1 MKKPWLRNW
10 VREAIAGYLFIAPNF
25 IGFLLFTSL
34 PVVASLLLSFF
45 SWDILTPP
53 HLATYADPQD
63 REHPRLR
70 YRVPIKNFVELL
82 GFESRVVK
90 ETGGG
95 KRSGGANRE
104 GKVVKY
110 FPRDPQFWMYCWN
123 TLFLMMAIPVSM
135 AASLC
140 LALLMNQKLR
150 GILVY
155 RTIFFLP
162 SITAGVALYM
172 LWRWIYNPDFGLL
185 NAALMGVG
193 RVLHVYVPK
202 IEWLASTTW
211 SKPALMIMGL
221 WTAMGG
227 RTMILY
233 LAALQTVPR
242 ELYEAADI
250 DGASGWQKF
259 WNVTWPML
267 SPTTFF
273 VFVMAVIRG
282 FQGGFQ
288 QAYIMTRGGP
298 AGSTTT
304 IGYYIYNHAFQWF
317 NMGYAATIAWFLF
330 LVVFSITLFNWRF
343 GGRVVHYN

>member
-1 MKKPWLRNW
+1 VKRTQVKSWL
-10 VREAIAGYLFIAPNF
+10 REAIAGYLFITPNF
-25 IGFLLFTSL
+25 VGFLLFTSL

-53 HLATYADPQD
+53 RLATYRDPVD
-63 REHPRLR
+63 RKNPRWQ
-70 YRVPIKNFVELL
+70 YRIPIKNFGELL
-82 GFESRVVK
+82 GFESRAVA
-90 ETGGG
+90 EPDGGG
-95 KRSGGANRE
+95 ETTEAVR
-104 GKVVKY
+104 Y
-110 FPRDPQFWMYCWN
+110 FPRDPQFWKYCWN
-123 TLFLMMAIPVSM
+123 TLFLMMAIPISM

-155 RTIFFLP
+155 RTVFFLP

-185 NAALMGVG
+185 NAVLMGIG
-193 RVLHVYVPK
+193 ELLHVNVPK

-211 SKPALMIMGL
+211 AKPALMLMGM

-233 LAALQTVPR
+233 LAALQTIPT

-250 DGASGWQKF
+250 DGASAWQKF

-273 VFVMAVIRG
+273 VFIMAVIRG

-288 QAYIMTRGGP
+288 QAYIMTQGGP

-304 IGYYIYNHAFQWF
+304 IGYYIYNHGFQWF

-343 GGRVVHYN
+343 GGRVVHYS